1 MIEGDYLKIIIDAD
15 GSPVVREAIDISKQY
30 NLEVLIVKNYAHKI
44 EDDYATIVTV
54 DISSDSADY
63 YIVNNTS
70 KGDIVITQD
79 YGLAAMAL
87 SKHAICI
94 NQNGLVISE
103 KNIDS
108 LLARR
113 HINREARRKDG
124 KFTKFKKRQSED
136 DDRFKD
142 SFRKLIEKKL
152 KE

>member
-1 MIEGDYLKIIIDAD
+1 MIEGEDLKVIIDAD
-15 GSPVVREAIDISKQY
+15 GSPVVSEAIEISKEY
-30 NLEVLIVKNYAHKI
+30 KLEVLIVKNYAHQI

-63 YIVNNTS
+63 YIVNNTN

-79 YGLAAMAL
+79 YGLAAMAI
-87 SKHAICI
+87 SKGAICI

-103 KNIDS
+103 ENIDS

-124 KFTKFKKRQSED
+124 KFTKFKKRRSED
-136 DDRFKD
+136 DIRFKG
-142 SFRKLIEKKL
+142 SFRRLIETTIKF
-152 KE
+152 